1 MHITQAFLKGY
12 WCFSPKVREA
22 FCLESIARA
31 RYNSSQREL
40 DEIPRIK
47 GADSV
52 TWGPWGSYNITTL
65 LKRSLGVLY
74 ARERIGVY
82 ELADESK
89 ETVYY
94 GSGQVKARLLDHLN
108 KKECPSAKFYRVEY
122 CSTETECKTKEQ
134 QLLEAYKK
142 EHNGQLP
149 IYNKRPS

>member
-1 MHITQAFLKGY
+1 M
-12 WCFSPKVREA
+12 
-22 FCLESIARA
+22 
-31 RYNSSQREL
+31 
-40 DEIPRIK
+40 
-47 GADSV
+47 
-52 TWGPWGSYNITTL
+52 TWGSWGSYNFATL
-65 LKRSLGVLY
+65 LKRSLGILY

-108 KKECPSAKFYRVEY
+108 KKECPLAKFYRVDY
-122 CSTETECKTKEQ
+122 CKTETECKTKEQ
-134 QLLEAYKK
+134 QLLEAYTK